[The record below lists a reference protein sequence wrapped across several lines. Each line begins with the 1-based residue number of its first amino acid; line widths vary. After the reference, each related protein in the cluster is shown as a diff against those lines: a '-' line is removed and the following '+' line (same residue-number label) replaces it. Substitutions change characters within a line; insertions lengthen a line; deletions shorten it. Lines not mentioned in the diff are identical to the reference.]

1 MGGTACHGRPLW
13 AGARLGYPRV
23 MRMSSF
29 ILRRGRLA
37 WPCLLLGL
45 VGCQSLP
52 HMAHVSRGHLAVV
65 RAAVPVEQAIATAE
79 PAVAARLAVAVD
91 ARRFA
96 IERVGLPRNRSYT
109 RYAALGRDYVAW
121 NVFATPEFSLE
132 PVQHC
137 FPFAGCVAYR
147 GWFDTVRAHAD
158 AARMQAR
165 GLQVHVGGVA
175 AYSTLGWFADPLLDV
190 MLRWEEDVLVGLV
203 FHELAHARLYV
214 RGDTAFNEAYAS
226 FVEQQAMCE
235 WRHARGRPEPD
246 PARQAWSREVLSR
259 LLDLRDAL
267 AGIYASGGDATDMR
281 VARDAAIASHRE
293 WQREAWVRAGVAGD
307 DPWRSWI
314 EAPINNARLVP
325 LGLYDAGVP
334 AFAAL
339 FEDTG
344 RDWNAFHAQAGLKAR
359 LPAAQRRAWLEGHG
373 EVTVPR
379 CADG

>member
-1 MGGTACHGRPLW
+1 MSLPSSILGRI
-13 AGARLGYPRV
+13 RLC
-23 MRMSSF
+23 
-29 ILRRGRLA
+29 

-45 VGCQSLP
+45 VGCQGVQ
-52 HMAHVSRGHLAVV
+52 HMAHVSRGHVAVV

-79 PAVAARLAVAVD
+79 PAVAARLAVAVE

-96 IERVGLPRNRSYT
+96 IEQVGLPRNRSYT

-147 GWFDTVRAHAD
+147 GWFDPGRADAD

-165 GLQVHVGGVA
+165 GLQVYVGGVA

-235 WRHARGRPEPD
+235 WRHGHGRPEPD

-259 LLDLRDAL
+259 LLALRDAL
-267 AGIYASGGDATDMR
+267 AGIYASGDDEAAMR
-281 VARDAAIASHRE
+281 VARDRAIASHRE
-293 WQREAWVRAGVAGD
+293 WQREAWTRSGLAGN

-339 FEDTG
+339 FETVG
-344 RDWNAFHAQAGLKAR
+344 GDWNAFHDQARLKAR
-359 LPAAQRRAWLEGHG
+359 LPAAQRRAWLESHG
-373 EVTVPR
+373 DVAVPR
-379 CADG
+379 CAVG